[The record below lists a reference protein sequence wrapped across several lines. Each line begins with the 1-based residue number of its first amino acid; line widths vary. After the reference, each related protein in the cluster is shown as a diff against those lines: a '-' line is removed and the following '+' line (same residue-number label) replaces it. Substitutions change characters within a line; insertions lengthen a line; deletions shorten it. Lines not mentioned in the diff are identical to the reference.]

1 MIALK
6 FIIGFV
12 IGIMLGLLLLAVVDF
27 WKSRNG

>member
-27 WKSRNG
+27 WLSRNG